1 MLTGEQIVGAPGFFP
16 TVWGWIKRWFDPG
29 TTSKIFILSAA
40 EVQPTLASF
49 MDPASIPKQYG
60 GELEW
65 QWGDMPNL
73 DEPASALL
81 QGAQVQGEG
90 DKKSLLKGPML
101 FKGDQ
106 IEVVGTENGKDRRN
120 TIPVP
125 QTQQQKPT
133 SETNENADKPIESAS
148 DAESTPVP
156 TENEKVAVNIDQ
168 VSAEEAQTTTAAA

>member
-1 MLTGEQIVGAPGFFP
+1 
-16 TVWGWIKRWFDPG
+16 
-29 TTSKIFILSAA
+29 
-40 EVQPTLASF
+40 

-73 DEPASALL
+73 DEPASELL
-81 QGAQVQGEG
+81 KGAQVQEG
-90 DKKSLLKGPML
+90 DKKNLLKGPML

-106 IEVVGTENGKDRRN
+106 IEVLGTENGKDRRN

-125 QTQQQKPT
+125 TLQQKPI
-133 SETNENADKPIESAS
+133 SEATEIADKPTESAS